1 MVECGRGLRLR
12 SPSEVA
18 CGGAAEHF
26 EGSGP
31 IRSNFTPT
39 RPRKAMTRKSFD
51 LGLRHFS
58 RAARPV
64 EQSKL
69 RPLSLSNPNQCQPSG
84 ERVLPCNAKRVT
96 GLKTANWR
104 CENFGIYLC
113 AGGQPHCV
121 LSKHVGSLAAG
132 SADVALIWTMK
143 ICASSHFTGRSFGE
157 YAFYELI

>member
-1 MVECGRGLRLR
+1 VPDSLKLSALHDC
-12 SPSEVA
+12 SAVA
-18 CGGAAEHF
+18 AFMKTVATF
-26 EGSGP
+26 V
-31 IRSNFTPT
+31 NM
-39 RPRKAMTRKSFD
+39 RK
-51 LGLRHFS
+51 
-58 RAARPV
+58 
-64 EQSKL
+64 
-69 RPLSLSNPNQCQPSG
+69 CQPSG

-113 AGGQPHCV
+113 AGGQPHCA

-157 YAFYELI
+157 YAFYEFI